1 MKKHRQAS
9 VAGGSFRHLLI
20 GSQGLKYFNV
30 RTVALAGAISLATL
44 FAGACSKQ
52 QQKQTNIQ
60 TAAIERRDIVVE
72 VEATGII
79 EPINVVEVKSK
90 SSGQIV
96 RMPVETGSLVK
107 SNDLL
112 VQLDTRDVKNQYDQA
127 LADVRA
133 AQAKLDVS
141 AAQRKRSE
149 SLWEQRVI
157 TAQEHEAASLDYANS
172 QAQVVR
178 ARTNLDL
185 AQQRLEDA
193 TVRAPVAGTVIE
205 KTVSLGQV
213 IASGTSAQGGGTT
226 ILKMADLNSVRAR
239 VLVTETDIGQVL
251 PGQTARVT
259 VDAYPER
266 RFIGVVEKIEP
277 QAVVQQSVTMFPV
290 LVTLSNR
297 EGLLKPGM
305 NGEVAVLVESRENV
319 LAVPN
324 DAVRNPRDAVAVA
337 DLLGVSPDTI
347 RARMQAAMAG
357 RGGRGGPGGAGSTR
371 TVTSPGSVAD
381 GELRSRQQTGGQGG
395 QGGQGRMQLPEVT
408 DQQCAGVT
416 AAFTKNPAA
425 RTTLDAIR
433 EQMRAGDIDRSA
445 ARDQSN
451 AVYASLK
458 VDPLVG
464 RACQFRE
471 SRRGGEAGAGGQGN
485 TGSAPAGGQQVQAG
499 QRGTGTPSVGT
510 RRDDPM
516 AQSGGAPGM
525 SRGRGRSAMVF
536 VGDSGK
542 WEPRMI
548 MVGVSNYDYTEVLS
562 GAKEGEKVALLAA
575 AAMAAQRQQQTDRMR
590 SMTGGA
596 VPGMQTQPPRGGGG
610 GGQRP

>member
-1 MKKHRQAS
+1 MSCVSFEVHFLVYKAVKYLTVKSVSMFVVAS
-9 VAGGSFRHLLI
+9 A
-20 GSQGLKYFNV
+20 
-30 RTVALAGAISLATL
+30 TLAGLAC
-44 FAGACSKQ
+44 GK
-52 QQKQTNIQ
+52 KKEPQTAIQ
-60 TAAIERRDIVVE
+60 TATIERRDIVVE

-107 SNDLL
+107 AGDLL

-133 AQAKLDVS
+133 AQARLDVS
-141 AAQRKRSE
+141 SAQRRRSDT
-149 SLWEQRVI
+149 LWAQRVI
-157 TAQEHEAASLDYANS
+157 TAQEHEASSLDYANS
-172 QAQVVR
+172 QAAVVR

-239 VLVTETDIGQVL
+239 VLVTETDIGQVA
-251 PGQTARVT
+251 PGQTARVI

-266 RFIGVVEKIEP
+266 RFSGLVEKIEP

-324 DAVRNPRDAVAVA
+324 DAVRNPRDAAAVA
-337 DLLGVSPDTI
+337 ELLGVNPDTI
-347 RARMQAAMAG
+347 RAKMQAAMSAR
-357 RGGRGGPGGAGSTR
+357 RGGGGPNGGAAPQSAATR
-371 TVTSPGSVAD
+371 TVTIPGSVAE
-381 GELRSRQQTGGQGG
+381 GELRQQPE
-395 QGGQGRMQLPEVT
+395 GGQGRRMQLPDVT
-408 DQQCAGVT
+408 DQQCTQVA
-416 AAFTKNPAA
+416 AAFTRNPAA
-425 RTTLDAIR
+425 QTKLNGIR
-433 EQMRAGDIDRSA
+433 DRLRSGEIDRA
-445 ARDQSN
+445 IARSESE
-451 AVYASLK
+451 AVYATLK
-458 VDPLVG
+458 VDPLVA
-464 RACQFRE
+464 RACQLRDANRE
-471 SRRGGEAGAGGQGN
+471 GGTPQAASSAGPR
-485 TGSAPAGGQQVQAG
+485 TQAG
-499 QRGTGTPSVGT
+499 QRSGATPSVGT

-516 AQSGGAPGM
+516 AASGGAP
-525 SRGRGRSAMVF
+525 SAGRSRARPAMIF

-548 MVGVSNYDYTEVLS
+548 MAGVSNYDFTEIVS

-575 AAMAAQRQQQTDRMR
+575 AAMAAQRQAQTDRIR
-590 SMTGGA
+590 SMTGGG
-596 VPGMQTQPPRGGGG
+596 VPGMQQPRGGGR
-610 GGQRP
+610 RP